1 MKISVFFACLV
12 CRLVRAFAR
21 LVHRGGTAMPGR
33 IALKLCPGLL
43 RTLAG
48 GVDTVAITG
57 TNSKTTSARMVEEA
71 FREAGRDYFANRS
84 GANLISGI
92 TTEFVLNATLSG
104 RPKEICRHRMRRGC
118 CAAGVWRAAAP
129 NRSCD
134 KFIP

>member
-1 MKISVFFACLV
+1 
-12 CRLVRAFAR
+12 
-21 LVHRGGTAMPGR
+21 MPGR

-104 RPKEICRHRMRRGC
+104 RPKRNMPSSNATRLLRGGC
-118 CAAGVWRAAAP
+118 LA
-129 NRSCD
+129 SCSPEP
-134 KFIP
+134 FL